1 MCMADGTQLPD
12 LEAKFFLE
20 PMHPSV
26 YKLKEFIL
34 NQAEAY
40 EFKIGDKIFRRPG
53 DPPLDKVL
61 EKLQKKKK
69 RDKSSKDEL

>member
-1 MCMADGTQLPD
+1 LFQ
-12 LEAKFFLE
+12 
-20 PMHPSV
+20 
-26 YKLKEFIL
+26 LKEFIL